1 MYIYYCMSRTAIQE
15 NIQLETGSIGPTE
28 GRANT
33 EVES

>member
-1 MYIYYCMSRTAIQE
+1 MSRRAIRE
-15 NIQLETGSIGPTE
+15 NIKLETGSIGPTK

>member
-1 MYIYYCMSRTAIQE
+1 MSRRAIRE
-15 NIQLETGSIGPTE
+15 NIQLETGSIGLTE